1 MNLIRIETLTSTYV
15 VPSTVKEFA
24 YDGCHKCYIIETEE
38 DKNVMT
44 EIGYDF
50 LPIIDLANTF
60 NDSCP
65 LRFINNASLTKSI
78 VPQCEEYVKF
88 IYDDGTYDEFDVRE
102 YEECDDDE

>member
-1 MNLIRIETLTSTYV
+1 MNLIRIETLTSSYD

-38 DKNVMT
+38 DKKGMT
-44 EIGYDF
+44 EFGYDV

-60 NDSCP
+60 NNSCP
-65 LRFINNASLTKSI
+65 LRFIDNASLTKAI

-88 IYDDGTYDEFDVRE
+88 IYDDGTYDEFVVRE
-102 YEECDDDE
+102 DECEDDE